1 MYVSAFPRWKK
12 TPEGTVME
20 RFGKSVL
27 EFVAIQRRDNL
38 QWALPGVSEGIYV
51 IFISSA
57 RASYSH
63 FRILFFG
70 CPDAV

>member
-1 MYVSAFPRWKK
+1 MYVSTFHRWKK

-38 QWALPGVSEGIYV
+38 QWALPGVSV
-51 IFISSA
+51 ISV
-57 RASYSH
+57 
-63 FRILFFG
+63 FFG
-70 CPDAV
+70 FWLS